1 MLTLVPL
8 AFRSEIGDGSAGDGF
23 SFVSTIGRYQT
34 FDSRPLPNPEGMLH
48 VTNLAGY
55 RLTYATMYSGS
66 AMVAITYRD
75 DHYAC

>member
-8 AFRSEIGDGSAGDGF
+8 AFRSEIGDGSAGDGV

-34 FDSRPLPNPEGMLH
+34 FDSRPLPNPEGLLH
-48 VTNLAGY
+48 VTHLAGY
-55 RLTYATMYSGS
+55 RLTFSTIHSGS
-66 AMVAITYRD
+66 SMVTITHRD